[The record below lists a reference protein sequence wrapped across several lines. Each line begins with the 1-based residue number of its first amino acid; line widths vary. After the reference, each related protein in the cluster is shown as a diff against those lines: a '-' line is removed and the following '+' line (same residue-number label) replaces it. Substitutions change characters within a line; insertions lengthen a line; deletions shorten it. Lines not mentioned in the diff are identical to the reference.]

1 LAPTMTLDKKSG
13 RARRRLY
20 PPGSSKNR
28 HVSAVRSRFSL
39 AGVRIWRKATD
50 RTKVEVRRKLWELN
64 RKPTTASGPGGT
76 TRPLMRP
83 MTG

>member
-1 LAPTMTLDKKSG
+1 MELAPTMTLDKKSG

-50 RTKVEVRRKLWELN
+50 HTKVEVRRKLESVIW
-64 RKPTTASGPGGT
+64 RPVGPAEVIRLG
-76 TRPLMRP
+76 
-83 MTG
+83 